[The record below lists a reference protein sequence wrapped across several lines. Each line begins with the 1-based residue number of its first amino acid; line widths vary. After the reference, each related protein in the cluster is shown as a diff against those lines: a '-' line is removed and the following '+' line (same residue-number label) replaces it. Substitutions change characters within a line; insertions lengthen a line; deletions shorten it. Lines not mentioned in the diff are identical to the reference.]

1 MEQFSSALWK
11 FSVLTQKEG
20 GLYNSIRLSVWNVCN
35 GDTYGGNKQVNKR
48 FTDNRA
54 ADILQILGH
63 KSGVTVAS
71 MAQKLSVSER
81 TIRNDIRQ
89 LNEDLGGSAA
99 VEGNQ
104 GRYSLRIFDS
114 EQYKRAFE
122 KICNIDG
129 IFGTP
134 RGRQTYVFGEL
145 MRADAPLLTDELAY
159 EMNVGRT
166 TLISD
171 LKKLREEIEPFGLS
185 VVGKTSKGMIL
196 HGKELDIRTYVLE
209 NCFDALYSDY
219 PLDNDIQELVRE
231 ALKQKTFEKQVGERF
246 ERYLL
251 LMMDRFLTGHF
262 IGKLTDSYYNLT
274 ANGEFFQLNKLL
286 DRIGGILHV
295 DFPVEEKIFA
305 FLPIAGMRTP
315 ADLGSVQEMGLD
327 ETIGPLSEKIMA
339 QIKADLDISIDP
351 KDFAEEFSYHLM
363 FMINRLRF
371 KIHQP
376 NAILEEL
383 KTKFPLA
390 YEMSGIAA
398 KVIEREEGLKVNQD
412 ERGHLASYFGVF
424 LEENH
429 IGQRRP
435 FRIAVICGTG
445 RVTARLISVQVKKI
459 VDSQVQIKTMSDSVA
474 TPEILENYD
483 VILSTVELPFKPVKP
498 VIRIREIFDEKE
510 LKQKLEK
517 ARYWDQVDI
526 PVLDDNQYIMSSLL
540 DENKVFFFEKGR
552 SYTDALDEMIE
563 ILTDEGYIDE
573 GFGERLYEREEKGT
587 MVFDNGVA
595 IPHGIQTANDRM
607 LLAMGILEEPA
618 KYKGHEV
625 RIIFFMALP
634 EQSDADDM
642 LMIRVYD
649 ELLEIARNTDML
661 DAIARTQNYQELL
674 RVLYKK

>member
-1 MEQFSSALWK
+1 MS
-11 FSVLTQKEG
+11 
-20 GLYNSIRLSVWNVCN
+20 
-35 GDTYGGNKQVNKR
+35 KR

-54 ADILQILGH
+54 ADILYVLGH
-63 KSGVTVAS
+63 KSGVTVAFI
-71 MAQKLSVSER
+71 AEKLGVSER

-89 LNEDLGGSAA
+89 INDDLEGSA
-99 VEGNQ
+99 VIEGSQ
-104 GRYSLRIFDS
+104 GRYTLRIFDP
-114 EQYKRAFE
+114 EQYRKAFD

-129 IFGTP
+129 VFGTP
-134 RGRQTYVFGEL
+134 RGRQNYVFGEL

-171 LKKLREEIEPFGLS
+171 LKRLREEIEPYGLS
-185 VVGKTSKGMIL
+185 IVGKTSKGMIL
-196 HGKELDIRTYVLE
+196 QGKELDIRTYVLE
-209 NCFDALYSDY
+209 TCFDALYDDY
-219 PLDNDIQELVRE
+219 PLDHDIIELVQAELTRK
-231 ALKQKTFEKQVGERF
+231 AFEKQVGRQF
-246 ERYLL
+246 ERYLH

-262 IGKLTDSYYNLT
+262 IGKLTDAYYNLT
-274 ANGEFFQLNKLL
+274 ANGEFFNVNKLI
-286 DRIGGILHV
+286 DQIGGILHV

-305 FLPIAGMRTP
+305 FLTIAGMRTP
-315 ADLGSVQEMGLD
+315 ADLGSVQEMELD
-327 ETIGPLSEKIMA
+327 ATIGPLSEKIMA
-339 QIKADLDISIDP
+339 QIKAELDISIDP
-351 KDFAEEFSYHLM
+351 RDFAEEFAYHLM
-363 FMINRLRF
+363 FMLNRLRF

-398 KVIEREEGLKVNQD
+398 RVIEKDQGLKVNQD

-429 IGQRRP
+429 LGQRRP

-445 RVTARLISVQVKKI
+445 RVTARLISVQLKRI
-459 VDSQVQIKTMSDSVA
+459 VDSQVQIKTMSDTAAS
-474 TPEILENYD
+474 PELLEGFD
-483 VILSTVELPFKPVKP
+483 VILTTVELPFKPSKP

-517 ARYWDQVDI
+517 ARYWEQVDI
-526 PVLDDNQYIMSSLL
+526 PVLDSNRYIMSSLL
-540 DENKVFFFEKGR
+540 DENKVFFVEKGR
-552 SYTDALDEMIE
+552 SYIDALGEMIE

-573 GFGERLYEREEKGT
+573 GFGDRLAEREEKGT

-607 LLAMGILEEPA
+607 LLAMGIFEEPA
-618 KYKGHEV
+618 KHKGHEV
-625 RIIFFMALP
+625 RVIFFMALP
-634 EQSDADDM
+634 EQSDMDDM

-649 ELLEIARNTDML
+649 ELLEISRNTDML
-661 DAIARTQNYQELL
+661 DAISRTQNYQELL
-674 RVLYKK
+674 RVLYKS

>member
-1 MEQFSSALWK
+1 M
-11 FSVLTQKEG
+11 
-20 GLYNSIRLSVWNVCN
+20 
-35 GDTYGGNKQVNKR
+35 NKR
-48 FTDNRA
+48 FSDNRT
-54 ADILQILGH
+54 ADILHILGH
-63 KSGVTVAS
+63 KSGVTVAE
-71 MAQKLSVSER
+71 MAEKLSVSER

-89 LNEDLGGSAA
+89 LNEDLAGSAA
-99 VEGNQ
+99 VEGEQ
-104 GRYSLRIFDS
+104 GRYSLRIFEPD
-114 EQYKRAFE
+114 QYKRAYE

-134 RGRQTYVFGEL
+134 RGRQNYVFGEL

-171 LKKLREEIEPFGLS
+171 LKKLREEIEPMGLS
-185 VVGKTSKGMIL
+185 IVGKTSKGMIL
-196 HGKELDIRTYVLE
+196 HGKELDIRSYVLE
-209 NCFDALYSDY
+209 NCYDALYSDY
-219 PLDNDIQELVRE
+219 PLDADIKELIRTE
-231 ALKQKTFEKQVGERF
+231 LNQKAYERQVGRQF
-246 ERYLL
+246 VRYLI
-251 LMMDRFLTGHF
+251 LMMDRFLTGHY
-262 IGKLTDSYYNLT
+262 IGTLTDAYYNLT
-274 ANGEFFQLNKLL
+274 ANGEFFRVNEVL

-295 DFPVEEKIFA
+295 DFPVEEKIFV

-315 ADLGSVQEMGLD
+315 ADLGSVQEMELD
-327 ETIGPLSEKIMA
+327 AAIGPLFEKIMA
-339 QIKADLDISIDP
+339 RIREELDISLDP
-351 KDFAEEFSYHLM
+351 RDFAEEFSYHLM
-363 FMINRLRF
+363 FMLNRLRF

-383 KTKFPLA
+383 RAKFPLA

-398 KVIEREEGLKVNQD
+398 RVIEEEQNLKVNQD

-424 LEENH
+424 LEENNL
-429 IGQRRP
+429 GQRRP

-445 RVTARLISVQVKKI
+445 RVTARLISVQLKKI
-459 VDSQVQIKTMSDSVA
+459 VDSQVQIKTMSDTAAS
-474 TPEILENYD
+474 PEILETFD
-483 VILSTVELPFKPVKP
+483 VILSTVELPFRSPKP

-517 ARYWDQVDI
+517 ARYWDRVDI
-526 PVLDDNQYIMSSLL
+526 PVLDDNQFIMSSLL

-552 SYTDALDEMIE
+552 SYTDALDEITA

-573 GFGERLYEREEKGT
+573 GFGKRLAEREEKGT

-607 LLAMGILEEPA
+607 LLAMGIFEEPA
-618 KYKGHEV
+618 PYKGQKV
-625 RIIFFMALP
+625 RIIFYMALP
-634 EQSDADDM
+634 EESDADDM

-649 ELLEIARNTDML
+649 ELLEISRNTAML
-661 DAIARTQNYQELL
+661 DAITKTRNYQDLL

>member
-1 MEQFSSALWK
+1 MS
-11 FSVLTQKEG
+11 
-20 GLYNSIRLSVWNVCN
+20 
-35 GDTYGGNKQVNKR
+35 KR

-54 ADILQILGH
+54 ADILYVLGH
-63 KSGVTVAS
+63 KSGVTVAFI
-71 MAQKLSVSER
+71 AEKLGVSER

-89 LNEDLGGSAA
+89 INDDLEGSA
-99 VEGNQ
+99 VIEGSQ
-104 GRYSLRIFDS
+104 GRYTLRIFDP
-114 EQYKRAFE
+114 EQYRKAFD

-129 IFGTP
+129 VFGTP
-134 RGRQTYVFGEL
+134 RGRQNYVFGEL

-171 LKKLREEIEPFGLS
+171 LKRLREEIEPYGLS
-185 VVGKTSKGMIL
+185 IVGKTSKGMIL
-196 HGKELDIRTYVLE
+196 QGKELDIRTYVLE
-209 NCFDALYSDY
+209 TCFDALYDDY
-219 PLDNDIQELVRE
+219 PLDHDIIELVRAE
-231 ALKQKTFEKQVGERF
+231 LTRKAFEKQVGRQF

-262 IGKLTDSYYNLT
+262 IGKLTDAYYNLT
-274 ANGEFFQLNKLL
+274 ANGEFFNVNKLI
-286 DRIGGILHV
+286 DQIGGILHV

-315 ADLGSVQEMGLD
+315 ADLGSVQEMELD
-327 ETIGPLSEKIMA
+327 ATIGPLSEKIMA
-339 QIKADLDISIDP
+339 QIKAEMDISIDP
-351 KDFAEEFSYHLM
+351 RDFAEEFAYHLM
-363 FMINRLRF
+363 FMLNRLRF

-398 KVIEREEGLKVNQD
+398 RVIEKDQGLKVNQD

-429 IGQRRP
+429 LGQRRP

-445 RVTARLISVQVKKI
+445 RVTARLISVQLKRI
-459 VDSQVQIKTMSDSVA
+459 VDSQVQIKTMSDTAAS
-474 TPEILENYD
+474 PELLEGFD
-483 VILSTVELPFKPVKP
+483 VILTTVELPFKPSKP

-517 ARYWDQVDI
+517 ARYWEQVDI
-526 PVLDDNQYIMSSLL
+526 PVLDSNRYIMSSLL

-552 SYTDALDEMIE
+552 SYIDALGEMIE

-573 GFGERLYEREEKGT
+573 GFGDRLAEREEKGT

-607 LLAMGILEEPA
+607 LLAMGIFEEPA
-618 KYKGHEV
+618 KHKGHEV
-625 RIIFFMALP
+625 RVIFFMALP
-634 EQSDADDM
+634 EQSDMDDM

-649 ELLEIARNTDML
+649 ELLEISRNTDML
-661 DAIARTQNYQELL
+661 DAISRAQNYQELL
-674 RVLYKK
+674 RVLYKS

>member
-1 MEQFSSALWK
+1 MS
-11 FSVLTQKEG
+11 
-20 GLYNSIRLSVWNVCN
+20 
-35 GDTYGGNKQVNKR
+35 KR

-54 ADILQILGH
+54 ADILYVLGH
-63 KSGVTVAS
+63 KSGVTVAFI
-71 MAQKLSVSER
+71 AEKLGVSER

-89 LNEDLGGSAA
+89 INDDLEGSAA
-99 VEGNQ
+99 IEGSQ
-104 GRYSLRIFDS
+104 GRYSLRIFDP
-114 EQYKRAFE
+114 EQYRKAFD

-129 IFGTP
+129 VFGTP
-134 RGRQTYVFGEL
+134 RGRQNYVFGEL

-171 LKKLREEIEPFGLS
+171 LKRLREEIEPYGLS
-185 VVGKTSKGMIL
+185 IVGKTSKGMIL
-196 HGKELDIRTYVLE
+196 QGKELDIRTYVLE
-209 NCFDALYSDY
+209 TCFDALYDDY
-219 PLDNDIQELVRE
+219 PLDHDIIELVRAE
-231 ALKQKTFEKQVGERF
+231 LTRKAFEKQVGRQF
-246 ERYLL
+246 ERYLH

-262 IGKLTDSYYNLT
+262 IGKLTDAYYNLT
-274 ANGEFFQLNKLL
+274 ANGEFFNVNKLI
-286 DRIGGILHV
+286 DQIGGILHV

-315 ADLGSVQEMGLD
+315 ADLGSVQEMELD
-327 ETIGPLSEKIMA
+327 ATIGPLSEKIMA
-339 QIKADLDISIDP
+339 QIKAEMDISIDP
-351 KDFAEEFSYHLM
+351 RDFAEEFAYHLM
-363 FMINRLRF
+363 FMLNRLRF

-398 KVIEREEGLKVNQD
+398 RVIEKDQGLKVNQD

-429 IGQRRP
+429 LGQRRP

-445 RVTARLISVQVKKI
+445 RVTARLISVQLKRI
-459 VDSQVQIKTMSDSVA
+459 VDSQVQIKTMSDTAAS
-474 TPEILENYD
+474 PELLEGFD
-483 VILSTVELPFKPVKP
+483 VILTTVELPFKPSKP

-517 ARYWDQVDI
+517 ARYWEQVDI
-526 PVLDDNQYIMSSLL
+526 PVLDSNRYIMSSLL

-552 SYTDALDEMIE
+552 SYIDALGEMIE

-573 GFGERLYEREEKGT
+573 GFGDRLAEREEKGT

-607 LLAMGILEEPA
+607 LLAMGIFEEPA
-618 KYKGHEV
+618 KHKGHEV
-625 RIIFFMALP
+625 RVIFFMALP
-634 EQSDADDM
+634 EQSDMDDM

-649 ELLEIARNTDML
+649 ELLEISRNTDML
-661 DAIARTQNYQELL
+661 DAISRAQNYQELL
-674 RVLYKK
+674 RVLYKS